1 MAVALAGIATGC
13 VYALVALGFS
23 LIYRTTG
30 IVNFAQGGYVMLGG
44 MGTYYFLSIVGLPY
58 PLAALGGIA
67 IATVTGLILWVFVV
81 QPLWRRRAPSYVL
94 VLATLVFV
102 ALMGD
107 IVSKTLGTNPQT
119 LPEWVPSFHLE
130 IGGTGVSG
138 QYVWVVLVSLGLI
151 TAIAAVLRYTTLGKQ
166 MRACAANRDTS
177 ELLGINPEFVGL
189 VAVVGTAVIG
199 GIGGV
204 VNAPAQF
211 TSFQAALVYGIY
223 GFVAAVLG
231 GFGSLWGALAGGI
244 LVGLL
249 QAFVGRYI
257 STTYE
262 TFIAFGVLLIFLAF
276 RPQGI
281 LGSSWE
287 QQDR

>member
-1 MAVALAGIATGC
+1 MTIAAAGIATGC

-44 MGTYYFLSIVGLPY
+44 MGTYFGLSVLGLPY
-58 PLAALGGIA
+58 PLAALTGIA
-67 IATVTGLILWVFVV
+67 IATATGLVLWTFVV
-81 QPLWRRRAPSYVL
+81 QPLWRRRAPSYVV

-102 ALMGD
+102 AL
-107 IVSKTLGTNPQT
+107 VSDVVAKTLGTNPQT
-119 LPEWVPSFHLE
+119 LPEWLPGFHLAF
-130 IGGTGVSG
+130 GGSGISG
-138 QYVWVVLVSLGLI
+138 QYLWVVLVSLALI
-151 TAIAAVLRYTTLGKQ
+151 GASGAVLRWSTLGKQ
-166 MRACAANRDTS
+166 MRACAANRETS

-189 VAVVGTAVIG
+189 IAVVGTALLG

-249 QAFVGRYI
+249 QAYVGRYV

-262 TFIAFGVLLIFLAF
+262 TFIAFGVLLVFLAL

-281 LGSSWE
+281 LGSAWE
-287 QQDR
+287 DV

>member
-1 MAVALAGIATGC
+1 MTIAAAGIATGC

-44 MGTYYFLSIVGLPY
+44 MGTYYGLSVLGLPY
-58 PLAALGGIA
+58 PLAALTGIA
-67 IATVTGLILWVFVV
+67 IATLTGLVLWALVV
-81 QPLWRRRAPSYVL
+81 QPLWRRRAPSYVV

-102 ALMGD
+102 ALVSD
-107 IVSKTLGTNPQT
+107 IVAKTLGTNPQT
-119 LPEWVPSFHLE
+119 LPEWLPGFHLHLGDSG
-130 IGGTGVSG
+130 ISG
-138 QYVWVVLVSLGLI
+138 QYLWVVLVSLALI
-151 TAIAAVLRYTTLGKQ
+151 AGMAAILRWTTLGKQ
-166 MRACAANRDTS
+166 MRACAASRDTS
-177 ELLGINPEFVGL
+177 ELLGINPEFVGAI
-189 VAVVGTAVIG
+189 AVVGTALLG

-223 GFVAAVLG
+223 GFVSAVLG

-249 QAFVGRYI
+249 QAYVGRYV

-262 TFIAFGVLLIFLAF
+262 TFIAFSVLLVFLAV

-281 LGSSWE
+281 LGSAWE
-287 QQDR
+287 QDA

>member
-1 MAVALAGIATGC
+1 MTIAAAGIATGC

-44 MGTYYFLSIVGLPY
+44 MGTYYCLSILGWPY

-67 IATVTGLILWVFVV
+67 IATATGLVLWTFVV
-81 QPLWRRRAPSYVL
+81 QPLWRRRAPSYVV

-102 ALMGD
+102 AL
-107 IVSKTLGTNPQT
+107 VSDVVAKTLGTNPES
-119 LPEWVPSFHLE
+119 LPEWLPGFHLSF
-130 IGGTGVSG
+130 GDSGLSG
-138 QYVWVVLVSLGLI
+138 QYVWVVAISLALI
-151 TAIAAVLRYTTLGKQ
+151 AGMGAILRWTMLGKQ
-166 MRACAANRDTS
+166 MRACAASRDTS
-177 ELLGINPEFVGL
+177 ELLGINPELVGAI
-189 VAVVGTAVIG
+189 AVVGTAVLG

-231 GFGSLWGALAGGI
+231 GFGSLWGALAGGV

-249 QAFVGRYI
+249 QAFVGRYV

-262 TFIAFGVLLIFLAF
+262 TFIAFGVLLIFLAV

-281 LGSSWE
+281 FGSAWE
-287 QQDR
+287 ER

>member
-1 MAVALAGIATGC
+1 
-13 VYALVALGFS
+13 
-23 LIYRTTG
+23 
-30 IVNFAQGGYVMLGG
+30 
-44 MGTYYFLSIVGLPY
+44 MGTYYCLSILGLPY
-58 PLAALGGIA
+58 PLAALCGIA
-67 IATVTGLILWVFVV
+67 IATLTGGVLWLCVV
-81 QPLWRRRAPSYVL
+81 QPLWRRRAPSYVV

-102 ALMGD
+102 AL
-107 IVSKTLGTNPQT
+107 VSDVVAKVMGTNPQT
-119 LPEWVPSFHLE
+119 LPEWLPGFHLSF
-130 IGGTGVSG
+130 GGSGISG
-138 QYVWVVLVSLGLI
+138 QYVWVVLISLALI
-151 TAIAAVLRYTTLGKQ
+151 VGMAAVLRFTTLGKQ

-177 ELLGINPEFVGL
+177 ELLGINPEFVGAI
-189 VAVVGTAVIG
+189 AVVGTAVLG

-249 QAFVGRYI
+249 QAFVGRYV

-262 TFIAFGVLLIFLAF
+262 TFIAFGVLLVFLAF

-281 LGSSWE
+281 LGSAWE
-287 QQDR
+287 EH

>member
-1 MAVALAGIATGC
+1 MAIVLSGIATGC

-44 MGTYYFLSIVGLPY
+44 MGTYYGLSVLGLPY
-58 PLAALGGIA
+58 PVAALGGVA
-67 IATVTGLILWVFVV
+67 IAALTGLVLWTFIIR
-81 QPLWRRRAPSYVL
+81 PLWRRRAPAYVV

-102 ALMGD
+102 ALISD
-107 IVSKTLGTNPQT
+107 IVAKTMGTDPQT
-119 LPEWVPSFHLE
+119 LPEWLPDFRLH
-130 IGGTGVSG
+130 IGGNGISG
-138 QYVWVVLVSLGLI
+138 QYVWIVLLSLVLIIGL
-151 TAIAAVLRYTTLGKQ
+151 AAVLRWTILGKQ
-166 MRACAANRDTS
+166 MRACAANRGTS

-189 VAVVGTAVIG
+189 IAVVGTAVVG

-211 TSFQAALVYGIY
+211 TSFQAALVYGIF
-223 GFVAAVLG
+223 GFVSAVLG

-249 QAFVGRYI
+249 QAFVGRYV

-262 TFIAFGVLLIFLAF
+262 TFIAFAVLVVFLAV

-281 LGSSWE
+281 LGSAWE
-287 QQDR
+287 QHEQ

>member
-1 MAVALAGIATGC
+1 VTIAAAGIATGC

-44 MGTYYFLSIVGLPY
+44 MGTYYGLSVLGLPY
-58 PLAALGGIA
+58 PLAALTGIA
-67 IATVTGLILWVFVV
+67 IATLTGLVLWTLVV
-81 QPLWRRRAPSYVL
+81 QPLWRRRAPSYVV

-102 ALMGD
+102 ALVSD
-107 IVSKTLGTNPQT
+107 IVAKTLGTNPQT
-119 LPEWVPSFHLE
+119 LPEWLPGFHVQLGDSG
-130 IGGTGVSG
+130 ISG
-138 QYVWVVLVSLGLI
+138 QYLWVVLVSLALI
-151 TAIAAVLRYTTLGKQ
+151 GGMGALLRWSTLGKR
-166 MRACAANRDTS
+166 MRACAASRETS
-177 ELLGINPEFVGL
+177 ELLGINPEFVGAI
-189 VAVVGTAVIG
+189 AVVGTALLG

-223 GFVAAVLG
+223 GFVSAVLG

-249 QAFVGRYI
+249 QAYVGRYV

-262 TFIAFGVLLIFLAF
+262 TFIAFGVLLVFLAV

-281 LGSSWE
+281 LGSAWE
-287 QQDR
+287 SHDG

>member
-1 MAVALAGIATGC
+1 VTIAAAGIATGC

-44 MGTYYFLSIVGLPY
+44 MGTYYGLSVLGLPY
-58 PLAALGGIA
+58 PLAALTGIA
-67 IATVTGLILWVFVV
+67 IATLTGLVLWSLVV
-81 QPLWRRRAPSYVL
+81 QPLWRRRAPSYVV

-102 ALMGD
+102 ALVSD
-107 IVSKTLGTNPQT
+107 IVAKTLGTNPQT
-119 LPEWVPSFHLE
+119 LPEWLPGFHLQLGE
-130 IGGTGVSG
+130 GGISG
-138 QYVWVVLVSLGLI
+138 QYVWVVLVSLALI
-151 TAIAAVLRYTTLGKQ
+151 GGMGAVLRWSTLGKQ
-166 MRACAANRDTS
+166 MRACAASRETS
-177 ELLGINPEFVGL
+177 ELLGINPEFVGAI
-189 VAVVGTAVIG
+189 AVVGTALLG

-223 GFVAAVLG
+223 GFVSAVLG

-244 LVGLL
+244 FVGLL
-249 QAFVGRYI
+249 QAYVGRYV

-262 TFIAFGVLLIFLAF
+262 TFIAFGVLLVFLAV

-281 LGSSWE
+281 FGSVWE
-287 QQDR
+287 QDA

>member
-1 MAVALAGIATGC
+1 MTIAAAGIATGC

-44 MGTYYFLSIVGLPY
+44 MGTYYGLSVLGLPY
-58 PLAALGGIA
+58 PLAALTGIA
-67 IATVTGLILWVFVV
+67 IATLTGLVLWTLVV
-81 QPLWRRRAPSYVL
+81 QPLWRRRAPAYVV

-102 ALMGD
+102 AL
-107 IVSKTLGTNPQT
+107 VSDVVAKTLGTNPQT
-119 LPEWVPSFHLE
+119 LPEWLPGFHLQLGDSG
-130 IGGTGVSG
+130 ISG
-138 QYVWVVLVSLGLI
+138 QYLWVVLVSLALI
-151 TAIAAVLRYTTLGKQ
+151 GGIGALLRWSTLGKQ
-166 MRACAANRDTS
+166 MRACAANRETS
-177 ELLGINPEFVGL
+177 ELLGINPEFVGAI
-189 VAVVGTAVIG
+189 AVVGTALLG

-211 TSFQAALVYGIY
+211 TSFQAALIYGIY

-249 QAFVGRYI
+249 QAYVGRYV

-262 TFIAFGVLLIFLAF
+262 TFIAFSVLLVFLAV

-281 LGSSWE
+281 FGSAWE
-287 QQDR
+287 SHDA